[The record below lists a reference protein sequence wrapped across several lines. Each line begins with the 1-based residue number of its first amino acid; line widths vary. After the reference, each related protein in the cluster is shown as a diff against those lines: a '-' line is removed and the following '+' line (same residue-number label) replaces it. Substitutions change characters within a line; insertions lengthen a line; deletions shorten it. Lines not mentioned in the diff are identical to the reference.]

1 MSTDSFSTT
10 CPYCKK
16 DGGLLVVM
24 ATIIMGAPV
33 RADGFDISES
43 KTVDT
48 QSEIVQCGH
57 CKNAFPL
64 SQVTL

>member
-1 MSTDSFSTT
+1 MDSFKTA

-16 DGGLLVVM
+16 DGGLLVVQ
-24 ATIIMGAPV
+24 ATVIMGAPL
-33 RADGFDISES
+33 RADGFDISKS

-48 QSEIVQCGH
+48 CSEIVRCGN
-57 CKNAFPL
+57 CANAFPL